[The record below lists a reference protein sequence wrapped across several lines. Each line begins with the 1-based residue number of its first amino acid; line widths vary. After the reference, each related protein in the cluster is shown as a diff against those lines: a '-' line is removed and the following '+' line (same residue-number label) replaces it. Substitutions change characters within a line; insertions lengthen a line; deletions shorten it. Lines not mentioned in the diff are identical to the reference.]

1 MAFPP
6 LVSSTPPPLDN
17 YRESDDDEF
26 GDYATGGL
34 DGSSTT
40 SESPRKLLTPIQTP
54 IPSVTASPRVNGID
68 LDVSPMNITSY
79 TKNDIIKSNN
89 DEDIMIVEKTN
100 DTVSSIKLDSRTC
113 SESLRNNITN
123 DLNFIRKINRNVDEN
138 GDLCEAIDQN
148 YFESNSGSTDV
159 IYKTDNNIDQ
169 ASAVINGDVVCSNH
183 NSLANSL
190 KTNSEH
196 DDSLNNLEINE
207 DHEPLSLVLDDP
219 SVVDELQH
227 DIDDDFYNYDDFDN
241 TLECNN
247 TKINSSKIVS
257 DTETNSTLQRNETR
271 DSVIDSEETIKCD
284 ESIRVA
290 DDESKDE
297 FYDDITSDFSNY
309 LIKHGN
315 NTDYVNS
322 FVISDVESDIDI
334 IGMKDN
340 CKEEGILMGNSTS
353 GLDNFN
359 FDFQQSHITD
369 VSSDNLSINPV
380 MANVSTN
387 IPQINDDDDDFGDS
401 NNTVI
406 SGELDQ
412 NNRQSINIDF
422 INAFDDSIKNNSNKN
437 ECEKIDCDFSTFID
451 YQCSNENDEN
461 NLDARNTTI
470 NLFPEISSSYETNV
484 ENSNT
489 NPLPINVSTIET
501 VDEFSDFISR
511 IHSDDVEEKN
521 SSCINQENYL
531 PSSSIDE
538 QKFNSNN
545 HEEDDDFGDFA
556 DFSCEPVAVAAEWIP
571 NVQAPSLN
579 ESNVIDDDDEF
590 GDFDNF
596 GISATPI
603 EVPQISLRESMS
615 RIENKNAANKI
626 EDIVTNM
633 FPIVNELSSVDL
645 KPLLGE
651 TDKIWQSLKQ
661 IEETNAL
668 SYQWTNSVSNNV
680 LLSSLGIDSRNIL
693 FGPKWN
699 PNVPRFAANLGCS
712 PLEPMKAPSE
722 AQQLFTTNSVKQS
735 NSLTTED
742 VPAAQF
748 DWNSSG
754 LVNPLDAS
762 GGGLSA
768 LLPLDLLYPFD
779 PLLTPHY
786 STHSESYHHHA
797 ACTRS
802 SIYFNRE
809 EVPPSYEQNQNYPRT
824 QRSSENIDN
833 AAIKLPSKQAQMS
846 KIIEP
851 LPGPSTVER
860 KKKIENSEVSMKKYS
875 NQNLQKSSQST
886 QNSGKSTLIDNST
899 GNKVDV
905 VRVDMKIESGKVEQS
920 RKMSNA
926 MKREGVSNFEHTILD
941 RHGRS
946 MVVKAET
953 VRVLKQLPDLSF
965 LSAKTLLFNPENK
978 QIVQD
983 LGAMINRTMP
993 G

>member
-17 YRESDDDEF
+17 FRESDDDEF

-54 IPSVTASPRVNGID
+54 TPSVTASPRVNGID
-68 LDVSPMNITSY
+68 LDISPMNITSY
-79 TKNDIIKSNN
+79 AKNDIRSNN

-100 DTVSSIKLDSRTC
+100 DTVSSIKLDNRTC
-113 SESLRNNITN
+113 SGRNNITN
-123 DLNFIRKINRNVDEN
+123 DLNFIRKINRNVDGE
-138 GDLCEAIDQN
+138 GDLCEASDQN

-183 NSLANSL
+183 SSLANSL

-196 DDSLNNLEINE
+196 DDSLNNLETNE

-227 DIDDDFYNYDDFDN
+227 DMGDDFYNYDDFDN

-257 DTETNSTLQRNETR
+257 DTETNSTLQLDETR
-271 DSVIDSEETIKCD
+271 DSVIDSGQTIKCD

-290 DDESKDE
+290 DDGESKDE

-322 FVISDVESDIDI
+322 FVISDIEPDIDI

-340 CKEEGILMGNSTS
+340 CLEEKISMGNSTS
-353 GLDNFN
+353 DLDNFN

-369 VSSDNLSINPV
+369 VSSDNLSVNQV
-380 MANVSTN
+380 MANVPIN
-387 IPQINDDDDDFGDS
+387 IPQINDDDFGDS

-406 SGELDQ
+406 SGELNQ
-412 NNRQSINIDF
+412 INSQSIDMDF
-422 INAFDDSIKNNSNKN
+422 INAFDDSIKNNSIKN

-451 YQCSNENDEN
+451 YQCSKENDED

-484 ENSNT
+484 ENLNT
-489 NPLPINVSTIET
+489 NPLPINVSTVET
-501 VDEFSDFISR
+501 VDEFSDFITR
-511 IHSDDVEEKN
+511 IHSNDVKEKN
-521 SSCINQENYL
+521 SSCTNQENYL
-531 PSSSIDE
+531 PSSSINQQE
-538 QKFNSNN
+538 FNSNN

-556 DFSCEPVAVAAEWIP
+556 DFSCEPVAAAAEWIP
-571 NVQAPSLN
+571 NVQAPTLN
-579 ESNVIDDDDEF
+579 ESNVDDDDEF

-633 FPIVNELSSVDL
+633 FPVVYELSNVDL

-661 IEETNAL
+661 IEETIAL

-699 PNVPRFAANLGCS
+699 PNVPRFAANLGCT

-722 AQQLFTTNSVKQS
+722 TQQLFTS
-735 NSLTTED
+735 NSGKQANSLATED

-754 LVNPLDAS
+754 LVNPLDA
-762 GGGLSA
+762 
-768 LLPLDLLYPFD
+768 
-779 PLLTPHY
+779 
-786 STHSESYHHHA
+786 
-797 ACTRS
+797 
-802 SIYFNRE
+802 NRE
-809 EVPPSYEQNQNYPRT
+809 EAPPSYEQNQNHPRT
-824 QRSSENIDN
+824 QRSSENIDSTT
-833 AAIKLPSKQAQMS
+833 IKSSSKQSQMS

-851 LPGPSTVER
+851 LPGPSTAER
-860 KKKIENSEVSMKKYS
+860 KKRIENSEVSAKKYS

-886 QNSGKSTLIDNST
+886 QSSSKSILIDNNT

-905 VRVDMKIESGKVEQS
+905 VRVDMKLESGKLEQS
-920 RKMSNA
+920 RKTSNV